1 PLWTGPFVV
10 LVAAQL
16 CIGTIFGSV
25 QTGTTVLATADG
37 QAGIAGLIHAVLG
50 IGSVTAGL
58 AIAALPERILYAT
71 RQLVAALALLVLTA
85 PLLLVDSIGSLV
97 VVIGF
102 LGFAVAPYMISNFAL
117 AGILV
122 PLHRVGTAM
131 TLLAGATG
139 IGYALGASLA
149 GRLADESG
157 HRPAFAV
164 TVAAAGCAVLLAGV
178 ANKSLRN
185 AVPVAQL

>member
-1 PLWTGPFVV
+1 
-10 LVAAQL
+10 
-16 CIGTIFGSV
+16 
-25 QTGTTVLATADG
+25 
-37 QAGIAGLIHAVLG
+37 
-50 IGSVTAGL
+50 
-58 AIAALPERILYAT
+58 
-71 RQLVAALALLVLTA
+71 
-85 PLLLVDSIGSLV
+85 
-97 VVIGF
+97 
-102 LGFAVAPYMISNFAL
+102 MISNFAL

-164 TVAAAGCAVLLAGV
+164 TVAAAGFAVLLAGV

-185 AVPVAQL
+185 AVPVAQV